1 MTSQPGL
8 QTIRMHILPNIS
20 QTKSSQTMK
29 FCQLIEYNKRN
40 IFLKNYAENE
50 AGRLVPD
57 LFLFFQKAEYEVKTS
72 GLQFSF
78 IIFR

>member
-1 MTSQPGL
+1 MTLQPGL

-29 FCQLIEYNKRN
+29 VCQLIEYNKRN
-40 IFLKNYAENE
+40 IFLNYAENE
-50 AGRLVPD
+50 GGRLVPN

-72 GLQFSF
+72 GLQLSF
-78 IIFR
+78 NIFR